1 MGDVIEAMLKQ
12 AMTALLSDGE
22 KVTLVLEG
30 GPEDREMD
38 LVLEGPGDGKI
49 RCRAGAWSDAKVI
62 LQDEDSDP
70 RRLRRIHERG
80 PSSPPI
86 SSLSLLRLVRCL

>member
-30 GPEDREMD
+30 GPEDRESD
-38 LVLEGPGDGKI
+38 HRPGGP
-49 RCRAGAWSDAKVI
+49 RRRQRAGAWSDAKVI
-62 LQDEDSDP
+62 LEDQDSDP